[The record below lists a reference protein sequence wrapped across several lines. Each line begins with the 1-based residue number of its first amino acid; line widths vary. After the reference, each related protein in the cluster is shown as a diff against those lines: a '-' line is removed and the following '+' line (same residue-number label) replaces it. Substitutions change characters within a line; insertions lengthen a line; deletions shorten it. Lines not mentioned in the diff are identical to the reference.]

1 MSRKLQ
7 AVIYTKDAIYTKGSE
22 INLILLAL
30 WKKEM
35 LSRLLLCVLDKIE
48 EKKAFFISTPK

>member
-7 AVIYTKDAIYTKGSE
+7 AVIYTEGSE
-22 INLILLAL
+22 INLILLVP

-35 LSRLLLCVLDKIE
+35 LSRLLLCVLDKTE
-48 EKKAFFISTPK
+48 QKKAFFISTPK